1 MKSLTKVQKIARVLY
16 ILSRI
21 AFWFCIVGCAMCVC
35 GAIGVGILGDD
46 PEIIQLFAEEGI
58 VYSAKET
65 LCLCIISSVECA
77 VGIAMFVFV
86 KKFYKKELEVGTP
99 FNKQVAKEAKRVGLI
114 RLFLPLG
121 AIIVNAIIVECF
133 HLEFDV
139 SNFLDISIGI
149 VYLILACV
157 FDYGADVINVK
168 VSQSKANLQTET
180 VVDVESDK

>member
-1 MKSLTKVQKIARVLY
+1 MKSLTRVQKVARVLY

-35 GAIGVGILGDD
+35 GAICVGVLGDD
-46 PEIIQLFAEEGI
+46 PEIIRLFAEEGV
-58 VYSAKET
+58 VYSAKEA
-65 LCLCIISSVECA
+65 LCLCIIASVECA

-86 KKFYKKELEVGTP
+86 NKFYKKELEIGTP
-99 FNKQVAKEAKRVGLI
+99 FNKDVAKEAKRVGLI

-133 HLEFDV
+133 HLEIDV
-139 SNFLDISIGI
+139 SNFVDITLGI
-149 VYLILACV
+149 VYLIMACV

-168 VSQSKANLQTET
+168 VAQSKANLQSEA
-180 VVDVESDK
+180 VVDVESEE